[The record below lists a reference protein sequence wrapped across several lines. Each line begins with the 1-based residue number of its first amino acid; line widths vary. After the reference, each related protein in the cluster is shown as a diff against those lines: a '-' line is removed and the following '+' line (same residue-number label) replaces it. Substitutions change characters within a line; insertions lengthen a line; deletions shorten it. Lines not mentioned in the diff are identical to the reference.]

1 VKRLPASLELER
13 PPRAQDSTGPGWLLL
28 PATVLGL
35 VTAGGLLVATT
46 SASRT
51 ASAGSQPPATAPAAT
66 PAAAAAVTGAG
77 PAAAPAA
84 DAAALASPPV
94 DVMWRVFDGFALPE
108 GSADGPRTVDGAV
121 EAGFAHSPRG
131 ALLAAV
137 QITARMLVAPGDG
150 WRQVVLRQVLPGP
163 GRDAWLRVRG
173 EAAADGMPGTTADYA
188 QVAGYRY
195 VTWSPDVAVLQ
206 LVTRTALA
214 DAPDALAV
222 STLTLRWTEVGPEG
236 ADWRLE
242 LQPDGSPTPS
252 RQAVRDLLRF
262 VPWGW
267 Q

>member
-1 VKRLPASLELER
+1 MKRLPASLELGR
-13 PPRAQDSTGPGWLLL
+13 PTREQDTTGPGRLLL

-46 SASRT
+46 SNSRT
-51 ASAGSQPPATAPAAT
+51 ASAGSQPPATAPAA
-66 PAAAAAVTGAG
+66 AAAVTAAR

-84 DAAALASPPV
+84 NAAALASPPV

-108 GSADGPRTVDGAV
+108 GSTDGPRTVDGAV
-121 EAGFAHSPRG
+121 EAGFARTPRG

-163 GRDAWLRVRG
+163 GREAWLRVRG

-195 VTWSPDVAVLQ
+195 VTWTPDVAVLQ

-214 DAPDALAV
+214 DAPDTLAV
-222 STLTLRWTEVGPEG
+222 STLTLRWTEAGPEG

>member
-1 VKRLPASLELER
+1 VRRLPASLELGR
-13 PPRAQDSTGPGWLLL
+13 PTGTEDRTGQGWLLL

-35 VTAGGLLVATT
+35 VAAGGLLVATT
-46 SASRT
+46 GGGRT
-51 ASAGSQPPATAPAAT
+51 AAPGSQPPVTAPAAT
-66 PAAAAAVTGAG
+66 PAAAGT
-77 PAAAPAA
+77 AAPGAAPVA
-84 DAAALASPPV
+84 DAAELASPPA
-94 DVMWRVFDGFALPE
+94 DVAWRVFDGFALPE

-121 EAGFAHSPRG
+121 EAGFARTPRG

-163 GRDAWLRVRG
+163 GREAWLRVRG
-173 EAAADGMPGTTADYA
+173 EAAEAIPGTTADYA

-206 LVTRTALA
+206 LVTRTAMA
-214 DAPDALAV
+214 DAPDTLAV
-222 STLTLRWTEVGPEG
+222 STLTLCWTEAAPGG

-242 LQPDGSPTPS
+242 LQPDGSPTPTKH
-252 RQAVRDLLRF
+252 QVPDLLRF